1 MATMRDSISS
11 RVERLRRFHEHQK
24 SRRFGFLVRPLTLL
38 LGWTVLIVGVLTIPL
53 PGQGWLTT
61 FVGVGIL
68 SLEQHWAHRLLE
80 WGVER
85 YDRFFAW
92 FARQSAG
99 VRIMLIVLLIAVIWA
114 IFGVGVYLFW
124 RSGGFATFGWSPA

>member
-11 RVERLRRFHEHQK
+11 RVERLRGFHEHQK

-80 WGVER
+80 WGVEL